1 MSLSNQEKGTLLKL
15 LNRSGYVLNFSTSD
29 FDAFTMDSV
38 GVALC
43 DRYKLSKGKSLT
55 AYIQEASDEDGYKLL
70 SDLLAYYEND
80 YPSFDVETH
89 EKGFFDTSEGTYRSL
104 YLKCKG
110 IIENYNKVEPNEE
123 IAKSVDE
130 AFSSEYMSQQ
140 IRLMLSTQET
150 YPAEAIGKAKEL
162 LESCCRTI
170 LKEQNIQIEEKW
182 SFQQLVSKC
191 LDELDV
197 LPSKVDTSS
206 SIAGSL
212 KKIYGSLKGIVAPIA
227 EIRNEFGTGHGK
239 TADFVGIDS
248 IHAKLLVG
256 MSSTFVQFLWE
267 SYNNMEKSNH
277 KSDI

>member
-1 MSLSNQEKGTLLKL
+1 MSMNNNEKGTLLKL
-15 LNRSGYVLNFSTSD
+15 FNRIGYVLDFSTTD
-29 FDAFTMDSV
+29 FDAFTMGSI

-43 DRYKLSKGKSLT
+43 DKYKLSKGKSLN
-55 AYIQEASDEDGYKLL
+55 AYIQEASDDDAYKLL
-70 SDLLAYYEND
+70 SDLLDYYETN

-110 IIENYNKVEPNEE
+110 IIEKYNKVEPNEE

-130 AFSSEYMSQQ
+130 AFSSEYISQQ
-140 IRLMLSTQET
+140 IKLMLSTQET

-170 LKEQNIQIEEKW
+170 LKERNVQIENKW

-191 LDELDV
+191 LEELDI
-197 LPSKVDTSS
+197 LPAKVEVSS
-206 SIAGSL
+206 PIVGSL

-227 EIRNEFGTGHGK
+227 EIRNEYGTGHGK
-239 TADFVGIDS
+239 TADFIGLDS
-248 IHAKLLVG
+248 VHAKLLVG
-256 MSSTFVQFLWE
+256 MSSTLVQFLWE
-267 SYNNMEKSNH
+267 SHKNRDEKS
-277 KSDI
+277 

>member
-43 DRYKLSKGKSLT
+43 DRYKLSKGKSLN
-55 AYIQEASDEDGYKLL
+55 AYIQEASDDDAYKLL
-70 SDLLAYYEND
+70 SDLLDYYETN
-80 YPSFDVETH
+80 YPSFEAETH

-110 IIENYNKVEPNEE
+110 IIEKYNKVEPNEE

-130 AFSSEYMSQQ
+130 AFSSEYISQQ
-140 IRLMLSTQET
+140 IKLMLSTQET

-170 LKEQNIQIEEKW
+170 LKERNVQIEDKW

-191 LDELDV
+191 LEELDI
-197 LPSKVDTSS
+197 LPAKVEVSS
-206 SIAGSL
+206 PIVGSL

-227 EIRNEFGTGHGK
+227 EIRNEYGTGHGK
-239 TADFVGIDS
+239 TADFIGLDS
-248 IHAKLLVG
+248 VHAKLLVG
-256 MSSTFVQFLWE
+256 MSSTLVQFLWE
-267 SYNNMEKSNH
+267 SHKNRDEKS
-277 KSDI
+277 

>member
-1 MSLSNQEKGTLLKL
+1 MSMNNNEKGTLLKL
-15 LNRSGYVLNFSTSD
+15 FNRIGYVLDFSTTD

-55 AYIQEASDEDGYKLL
+55 AYIQEASDDDGYKLL

-110 IIENYNKVEPNEE
+110 IIEKYNKVEPNEE

-130 AFSSEYMSQQ
+130 AFSSEYISQQ
-140 IRLMLSTQET
+140 IKLMLSTQET

-170 LKEQNIQIEEKW
+170 LKERNVQIEDKW

-191 LDELDV
+191 LEELDI
-197 LPSKVDTSS
+197 LPAKVEVSS
-206 SIAGSL
+206 PIVGSL

-227 EIRNEFGTGHGK
+227 EIRNEYGTGHGK
-239 TADFVGIDS
+239 TADFIGLDS
-248 IHAKLLVG
+248 VHAKLLVG
-256 MSSTFVQFLWE
+256 MSSTLVQFLWE
-267 SYNNMEKSNH
+267 SHKNRDEKS
-277 KSDI
+277 

>member
-15 LNRSGYVLNFSTSD
+15 LNRSGYVLNFSTTD
-29 FDAFTMDSV
+29 FDAFTMGSI

-43 DRYKLSKGKSLT
+43 DKYKLSKGKSLN
-55 AYIQEASDEDGYKLL
+55 AYIQEASDDDAYKLL
-70 SDLLAYYEND
+70 SDLLDYYETN
-80 YPSFDVETH
+80 YPSFEAETH

-110 IIENYNKVEPNEE
+110 IIEKYNKVEPNEE

-130 AFSSEYMSQQ
+130 AFSSEYISQQ
-140 IRLMLSTQET
+140 IKLMLSTQET

-170 LKEQNIQIEEKW
+170 LKERNVQIEDKW

-191 LDELDV
+191 LEELDI
-197 LPSKVDTSS
+197 LPAKVEVSS
-206 SIAGSL
+206 PIVGSL

-227 EIRNEFGTGHGK
+227 EIRNEYGTGHGK
-239 TADFVGIDS
+239 TADFIGLDS
-248 IHAKLLVG
+248 VHAKLLVG
-256 MSSTFVQFLWE
+256 MSSTLVQFLWE
-267 SYNNMEKSNH
+267 SHKNRDEKS
-277 KSDI
+277 

>member
-1 MSLSNQEKGTLLKL
+1 MSMNNNEKGTLLKL
-15 LNRSGYVLNFSTSD
+15 FNRIGYVLDFSTTD
-29 FDAFTMDSV
+29 FDAFTMGSI

-43 DRYKLSKGKSLT
+43 DKYKLSKGKSLN
-55 AYIQEASDEDGYKLL
+55 AYIQEASDDDAYKLL
-70 SDLLAYYEND
+70 SDLLDYYETN

-110 IIENYNKVEPNEE
+110 IIEKYNKVEPNEE

-130 AFSSEYMSQQ
+130 AFSSEYISQQ
-140 IRLMLSTQET
+140 IKLMLSTQET

-170 LKEQNIQIEEKW
+170 LKERNVQIEDKW

-191 LDELDV
+191 LEELDI
-197 LPSKVDTSS
+197 LPAKVEVSS
-206 SIAGSL
+206 PIVGSL

-227 EIRNEFGTGHGK
+227 EIRNEYGTGHGK
-239 TADFVGIDS
+239 TADFIGLDS
-248 IHAKLLVG
+248 VHAKLLVG
-256 MSSTFVQFLWE
+256 MSSTLVQFLWE
-267 SYNNMEKSNH
+267 SHKNRDEKS
-277 KSDI
+277 

>member
-1 MSLSNQEKGTLLKL
+1 MSMNNNEKGTLLKL
-15 LNRSGYVLNFSTSD
+15 FNRIGYVLNFSTSD

-55 AYIQEASDEDGYKLL
+55 AYIQEASDDDGYKLL

-110 IIENYNKVEPNEE
+110 IIEKYNKVEPNEE

-130 AFSSEYMSQQ
+130 AFSSEYISQQ
-140 IRLMLSTQET
+140 IKLMLSTQET

-170 LKEQNIQIEEKW
+170 LKERNVQIEDKW

-191 LDELDV
+191 LEELDI
-197 LPSKVDTSS
+197 LPAKVEVSS
-206 SIAGSL
+206 PIVGSL

-227 EIRNEFGTGHGK
+227 EIRNEYGTGHGK
-239 TADFVGIDS
+239 TADFIGLDS
-248 IHAKLLVG
+248 VHAKLLVG
-256 MSSTFVQFLWE
+256 MSSTLVQFLWE
-267 SYNNMEKSNH
+267 SHKNRDEKS
-277 KSDI
+277 

>member
-1 MSLSNQEKGTLLKL
+1 MSMNNNEKGTLLKL
-15 LNRSGYVLNFSTSD
+15 FNRIGYVLDFSTTD
-29 FDAFTMDSV
+29 FDAFTMGSI

-43 DRYKLSKGKSLT
+43 DKYKLSKGKSLT
-55 AYIQEASDEDGYKLL
+55 AYIQEASDDDGYKLL

-110 IIENYNKVEPNEE
+110 IIEKYNKVEPNEE

-130 AFSSEYMSQQ
+130 AFSSEYISQQ
-140 IRLMLSTQET
+140 IKLMLSTQET

-170 LKEQNIQIEEKW
+170 LKERNVQIEDKW

-191 LDELDV
+191 LEELDI
-197 LPSKVDTSS
+197 LPAKVEVSS
-206 SIAGSL
+206 PIVGSL

-227 EIRNEFGTGHGK
+227 EIRNEYGTGHGK
-239 TADFVGIDS
+239 TADFIGLDS
-248 IHAKLLVG
+248 VHAKLLVG
-256 MSSTFVQFLWE
+256 MSSTLVQFLWE
-267 SYNNMEKSNH
+267 SHKNRDEKS
-277 KSDI
+277 

>member
-43 DRYKLSKGKSLT
+43 DRYKLSKGKYLT
-55 AYIQEASDEDGYKLL
+55 AYIQEASDDDGYKLL
-70 SDLLAYYEND
+70 SDVLAYDEND

-110 IIENYNKVEPNEE
+110 IIEKYNKVEPNEE

-130 AFSSEYMSQQ
+130 AFSSEYISQQ
-140 IRLMLSTQET
+140 IKLMLSTQET

-170 LKEQNIQIEEKW
+170 LKERNVQIEDKW

-191 LDELDV
+191 LEELDI
-197 LPSKVDTSS
+197 LPAKVEVSS
-206 SIAGSL
+206 PIVGSL

-227 EIRNEFGTGHGK
+227 EIRNEYGTGHGK
-239 TADFVGIDS
+239 TADFIGLDS
-248 IHAKLLVG
+248 VHAKLLVG
-256 MSSTFVQFLWE
+256 MSSTLVQFLWE
-267 SYNNMEKSNH
+267 SHKNRDEKS
-277 KSDI
+277 

>member
-1 MSLSNQEKGTLLKL
+1 MNNNEKGTLLKL
-15 LNRSGYVLNFSTSD
+15 FNRIGYVLDFSTTD
-29 FDAFTMDSV
+29 FDAFTMGSI

-43 DRYKLSKGKSLT
+43 DKYKLSKGKSLN
-55 AYIQEASDEDGYKLL
+55 AYIQEASDDDAYKLL
-70 SDLLAYYEND
+70 SDLLDYYETN

-110 IIENYNKVEPNEE
+110 IIEKYNKVEPNEE

-130 AFSSEYMSQQ
+130 AFSSEYISQQ
-140 IRLMLSTQET
+140 IKLMLSTQET

-170 LKEQNIQIEEKW
+170 LKERNVQIEDKW

-191 LDELDV
+191 LEELDI
-197 LPSKVDTSS
+197 LPTKVEVSS
-206 SIAGSL
+206 PIVGSL

-227 EIRNEFGTGHGK
+227 EIRNEYGTGHGK
-239 TADFVGIDS
+239 TADFIGLDS
-248 IHAKLLVG
+248 VHAKLLVG
-256 MSSTFVQFLWE
+256 MSSTLVQFLWE
-267 SYNNMEKSNH
+267 SHKNRDEKS
-277 KSDI
+277 